1 MDISKYFFSKRHL
14 ENTIKLN
21 MNENNKEI
29 MYIKG
34 VGPKRAEALI
44 KAGIY
49 TINDL
54 IIYFPTAYINRQSA
68 SSVAIIKTQLSSH
81 FNPNFSFEKT
91 DNTQFYSIQKEFSII
106 ATIYKVNIRII
117 KNNKKI
123 MTLIMKDANDERFEI
138 IFFSSV
144 EYFLSIYTEGKILV
158 INGIPSINNF
168 SNLLSFSHPEIEV
181 IEEEDKLEYSKG
193 GIIPK
198 YKITDEMRK
207 AGISIRV
214 MRTIIGNAFE
224 IWKKEKGQIKETLP
238 NYIIDKLKL
247 CPINKVVNT
256 LHFPTSLNEIDD
268 AKYRIKFEEIFW
280 YQLVL
285 NKNRANI
292 RNTEQGIKITEKSK
306 LARQLYDALPY
317 KLTTDQKKVL
327 NEIAI
332 DIASGKPMNRLL
344 QGDVGSGKTIVAV
357 LAMMMVID
365 AGYQVAMMCPTEL
378 LAEQHYLTI
387 TNLINNSTT
396 ELEEAKRILNWFN
409 ESNDITSTNDNTS
422 QLIIKDS
429 ITSKNALDLHIDLLL
444 GGTRTKERKK
454 ILERLSTGF
463 TNIIIG
469 THSLFQNKVMYNNL
483 GLVIIDEQHRFG
495 VEQRSE
501 LLKMATQSI
510 KK

>member
-1 MDISKYFFSKRHL
+1 MQ
-14 ENTIKLN
+14 
-21 MNENNKEI
+21 ENNNDI

-34 VGPKRAEALI
+34 VGPKRAEVLL
-44 KAGIY
+44 KSGIH
-49 TINDL
+49 TIYDL
-54 IIYFPTAYINRQSA
+54 ITYFPTAYINRESA
-68 SSVAIIKTQLSSH
+68 SSVSTIRLQLLNH
-81 FNPNFSFEKT
+81 FNPKLSFE
-91 DNTQFYSIQKEFSII
+91 DINRPQFYSIQKEFSII
-106 ATIYKVNIRII
+106 ATIHKVNVRMI

-123 MTLIMKDANDERFEI
+123 LTLIMKDANDERFEI
-138 IFFSSV
+138 IFFSGT
-144 EYFLSIYTEGKILV
+144 EYFFSIYSEGKILV

-168 SNLLSFSHPEIEV
+168 NNLLTFSHPDVEV
-181 IEEEDKLEYSKG
+181 IDEEDIINYSKG

-214 MRTIIGNAFE
+214 MRTIISNALE
-224 IWKKEKGQIKETLP
+224 IWKNENKQITETLP
-238 NYIIDKLKL
+238 DYIIDKLQL
-247 CPINKVVNT
+247 CPINKVIDT
-256 LHFPTSLNEIDD
+256 LHFPTNFNEIDN

-285 NKNRANI
+285 NKNRINI

-306 LARQLYDALPY
+306 LARQLYDTLPF

-327 NEIAI
+327 NDIAK
-332 DIASGKPMNRLL
+332 DFASGKPMNRLL

-387 TNLINNSTT
+387 INLINNSTT
-396 ELEEAKRILNWFN
+396 ELEEAKRMLNWL
-409 ESNDITSTNDNTS
+409 NDAEPPT
-422 QLIIKDS
+422 Q
-429 ITSKNALDLHIDLLL
+429 KNALDLHIDLLL
-444 GGTRTKERKK
+444 GGTRSKERKH
-454 ILERLSTGF
+454 ILERLRTGV

-469 THSLFQNKVMYNNL
+469 THSLFQSSVVYNNL

-501 LLKMATQSI
+501 LLNMAKQSI
-510 KK
+510 TK